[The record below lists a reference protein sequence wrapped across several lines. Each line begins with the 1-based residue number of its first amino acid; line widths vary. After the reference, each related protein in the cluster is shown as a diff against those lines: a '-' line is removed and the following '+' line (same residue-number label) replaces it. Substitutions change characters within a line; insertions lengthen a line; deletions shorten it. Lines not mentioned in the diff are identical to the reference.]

1 MDRTIGA
8 ATAGAE
14 LRQGWGL
21 IAAVILGSAIGPTVL
36 VPYTAGIFMPALQA
50 EFGWTRGMTSLGVT
64 LFLATTALLAPFAGT
79 LADRH
84 GVRVMLPVSLLAG
97 AACFT
102 ALSFIENSYAFYL
115 GVLLLLGLIGSGA
128 STLIMSRILTAGFDK
143 ARGTALGFG
152 LAGIGITSML
162 GPSALSHVTAEYGWR
177 GAYLAMVLL
186 LLVATPLVAIPVARH
201 ERARA
206 APVRVADAASEGF
219 GQILVQPVFWKL
231 AVSFFLVQV
240 SITGLLVHFI
250 PLLNDRGMS
259 AREAA
264 AYAGIIGGMMIVS
277 RLIVGAIIDR
287 IFAPHVAL
295 VVTAISAGGVA
306 LLALGDA
313 SMAPFGAV
321 AVGLVIGAE
330 FDLAAYLASRYF
342 PNRLFGRVYGALF
355 TVMVIGTLT
364 STSLYGF
371 WSDLAGGYDQVL
383 IAATLGLSCAA
394 AMFLTL
400 PRFSIS
406 MPHEAGAKS

>member
-1 MDRTIGA
+1 MDRSDGA

-14 LRQGWGL
+14 LRRGWVL

-64 LFLATTALLAPFAGT
+64 LFLATTALLAPAAGT
-79 LADRH
+79 LADKS

-97 AACFT
+97 ALCFG
-102 ALSFIENSYAFYL
+102 ALSLLDGSYPFYL
-115 GVLLLLGLIGSGA
+115 AVLLLLGLIGSGA
-128 STLIMSRILTAGFDK
+128 STLIMSRILTAAFDK
-143 ARGTALGFG
+143 ARGTALGLG
-152 LAGIGITSML
+152 LAGIGITSMI
-162 GPSALSHVTAEYGWR
+162 GPSLLSHVTALHGWR
-177 GAYLAMVLL
+177 GAYLALVVL
-186 LLVATPLVAIPVARH
+186 LLVATPLVAIPVWRH
-201 ERARA
+201 EKAKPVVAKAVETARGGFA
-206 APVRVADAASEGF
+206 A
-219 GQILVQPVFWKL
+219 ILGRPVFWKL
-231 AVSFFLVQV
+231 ALSFFLVQV

-259 AREAA
+259 AKEAA

-277 RLIVGAIIDR
+277 RLITGVVIDR
-287 IFAPHVAL
+287 VFAPHVAL
-295 VVTAISAGGVA
+295 VVTAVSAGGVA
-306 LLALGDA
+306 LLAFGGA
-313 SMAPFGAV
+313 GMAPFGAI

-342 PNRLFGRVYGALF
+342 PATMFGRVYGMLF

-371 WSDLAGGYDQVL
+371 WADLAGGYDPVL
-383 IAATLGLSCAA
+383 IAATIGLSCAA

-400 PRFSIS
+400 PRFAIS
-406 MPHEAGAKS
+406 QPHEAAGKS